1 MLKILLWVVS
11 NDGRFFNGAINILER
26 QHNGVDLVGITANVP
41 IQLAKNGEK
50 VNFIPLNEVY
60 QESFDVLLVVGA
72 RQIGMSNITKVAAQL
87 KFPVEKLLGDWIVCI
102 PGFTLDKYRKLQ
114 RSRLSIFSRNCFG
127 GLISNTL
134 GLPFLSPFVNMFF
147 EEREYIRFLRAPR
160 VYMEEQLVFKQ
171 KAFEKNQQIY
181 YPVFTLGN
189 INLHFNHYDKA
200 NENDFN
206 ERKRRINWY
215 NLFVTMWTEDA
226 EILQEFDALP
236 YGKKV
241 CFVPF
246 KSDLDSAW
254 YINFSTKEDPERGT
268 PYSRF
273 GKVVN
278 DFARGKPFYYDPFD
292 MLLYG
297 KKTQLIDM

>member
-1 MLKILLWVVS
+1 M
-11 NDGRFFNGAINILER
+11 
-26 QHNGVDLVGITANVP
+26 
-41 IQLAKNGEK
+41 
-50 VNFIPLNEVY
+50 
-60 QESFDVLLVVGA
+60 LVVGA
-72 RQIGMSNITKVAAQL
+72 KQIGMSNITKAAAQL

-134 GLPFLSPFVNMFF
+134 GLPFRSPFVNMFF

-189 INLHFNHYDKA
+189 VDLHFNHYDKT

-215 NLFVTMWTEDA
+215 NLFVTAYTEDE
-226 EILQEFDALP
+226 EILEQFDALP

-254 YINFSTKEDPERGT
+254 YINPKITKHEHLWQ
-268 PYSRF
+268 
-273 GKVVN
+273 KVN

-297 KKTQLIDM
+297 KKTPLIDM